1 MQNADDIFELARPRL
16 TGLAYRLLGTMA
28 EAEDAVQDTFLRW
41 LSEDRQAIRNPQ
53 AWLTRVCTNR
63 CLDMMK
69 SATRQRTDYIGPWLP
84 EPLHTAVPAA
94 AEQEMVLADSLSTA
108 FLMLLERLKPGE
120 RAAFLLHEVFGQP
133 HGDVAETLGV
143 TAASSR
149 QLVSRARKRLGT
161 EAPPSVVA
169 VDQHHAFLDM
179 FQRAIREDAVELL
192 DELLSRDVELHADG
206 GGKVLAA
213 RRVLAGPDRVLR
225 FLKAVVVGGWQDL
238 VVQPSDINGSPGLI
252 AFSGDRIA
260 AVLTLRLGTDH
271 RTDRI
276 YIMRNPDKLR
286 RLGQASP
293 WRVTGTGISPSA

>member
-41 LSEDRQAIRNPQ
+41 LSEDRQAIRNHQ

-69 SATRQRTDYIGPWLP
+69 SAARQRTDYIGPWLP

-94 AEQEMVLADSLSTA
+94 AEAEMMLADSLSTA

-149 QLVSRARKRLGT
+149 QLVSRARKRLGA
-161 EAPPSVVA
+161 EAAPSVMA
-169 VDQHHAFLDM
+169 ADRHREFLAQ
-179 FQRAIREDAVELL
+179 FQQAIRQDSVDMLG
-192 DELLSRDVELHADG
+192 DLLSRDVELHADG
-206 GGKVLAA
+206 GGKATAA
-213 RRVLAGPDRVLR
+213 RRVLVGRDLVLR
-225 FLKAVVVGGWQDL
+225 FVKHVIRPGWRDL
-238 VVQPSDINGSPGLI
+238 QVQVADINGSPGLI
-252 AFSGDRIA
+252 TLVDGQVTA
-260 AVLTLRLGTDH
+260 AMTLRWGADQ
-271 RTDRI
+271 RPDRI
-276 YIMRNPDKLR
+276 YIMRNPDKLQ
-286 RLGQASP
+286 RLGQAMC
-293 WRVTGTGISPSA
+293 WQVTGPGLSPSA